1 MDKNANEFWNKVS
14 PGLRQYRNLVPPT
27 PEEAEAELLAASSD
41 PLPEERI
48 QEILSFAV
56 TGKKPKRRLAD
67 LVPDWL
73 KEIDLGAVNQDMV
86 LALARNAGA
95 SDDEI
100 EKALQQLRQE
110 AFEELAEDGED
121 GVKES

>member
-1 MDKNANEFWNKVS
+1 MDNKANEFWNRVS

-27 PEEAEAELLAASSD
+27 MEEAEAELLAAASD

-56 TGKKPKRRLAD
+56 TGKKPKKCYAD

-73 KEIDLGAVNQDMV
+73 KEIDLDAVNRDMV

-95 SDDEI
+95 PDEEI
-100 EKALQQLRQE
+100 ETVLQQLRQE
-110 AFEELAEDGED
+110 AFEELGENGEDGEQ
-121 GVKES
+121 GT